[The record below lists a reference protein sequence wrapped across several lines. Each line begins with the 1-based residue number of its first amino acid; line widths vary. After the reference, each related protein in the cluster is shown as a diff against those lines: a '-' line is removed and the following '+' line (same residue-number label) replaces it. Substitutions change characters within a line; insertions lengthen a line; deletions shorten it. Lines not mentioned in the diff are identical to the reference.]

1 MNDLL
6 VLLSQHPTL
15 LAMWGALALHWLLPI
30 PASIHPLLIWQQI
43 AIQLAARVN
52 KATDTPRQRI
62 LSGAL
67 AWSLMW
73 MTILILLIAFY
84 QLVWID
90 SLFHLVLLWIALGW
104 RDSRRF
110 SQHFIQAYSRE
121 DKASCKAQL
130 SVALNRNTDTLSLLG
145 LGKACA
151 ETQLLS
157 YGRQV
162 AAVLFWYAVAGG
174 FGAILYRLAVSLAR
188 CWSPSRKQYQYFGLP
203 AVRILATLDII
214 PLRLLA
220 VAISVGKNSRDAFRG
235 LREQGENWQLP
246 GPGWLL
252 TATGHKLQL
261 ALGGP
266 AIYDSSKLERPR
278 LGGRIAPAA
287 LHLSQ
292 IDRLLQQRLWAWVA
306 LQSVCM
312 FLMGSLL

>member
-1 MNDLL
+1 MNEMLALL
-6 VLLSQHPTL
+6 NQHPTL
-15 LAMWGALALHWLLPI
+15 LAMWGALALHWLLPV
-30 PASIHPLLIWQQI
+30 PASIHPLHTWQQI
-43 AIQLAARVN
+43 AVQLALRVN
-52 KATDTPRQRI
+52 KDTDTPRQRT
-62 LSGAL
+62 LSGLL

-73 MTILILLIAFY
+73 MTVLILLIAFY
-84 QLVWID
+84 QLVWFD
-90 SLFHLVLLWIALGW
+90 SLFHLVLLWVALGW
-104 RDSRRF
+104 KESHRF
-110 SQHFIQAYSRE
+110 SQTFIQAHSRE
-121 DKASCKAQL
+121 DKSVCREQL
-130 SVALNRNTDTLSLLG
+130 ALALNRKTDNLSLLG

-162 AAVLFWYAVAGG
+162 AAVLFWFAMAGG

-188 CWSPSRKQYQYFGLP
+188 SWSPSRSQYQYFGLP
-203 AVRILATLDII
+203 AVRILAALDIV

-220 VAISVGKNSRDAFRG
+220 VVVSLGKNSQAAFRG

-266 AIYDSSKLERPR
+266 AIYDTTKLERPR

-292 IDRLLQQRLWAWVA
+292 IDRLLQQRLWCWVA
-306 LQSVCM
+306 AQSLMM

>member
-6 VLLSQHPTL
+6 ALLNQHPTL
-15 LAMWGALALHWLLPI
+15 LAMWGALALHWLLPV
-30 PASIHPLLIWQQI
+30 PASFHPLHTWQQL
-43 AIQLAARVN
+43 AIQIALRVN
-52 KATDTPRQRI
+52 QNTDTPRQRI
-62 LSGAL
+62 LSGLL

-73 MTILILLIAFY
+73 LTVLVLLVAFY
-84 QLVWID
+84 QLVWFD
-90 SLFHLVLLWIALGW
+90 SLFHLVLLWLALGW
-104 RDSRRF
+104 KESRTF
-110 SQHFIQAYSRE
+110 SHQFIQAYGRE
-121 DKASCKAQL
+121 DKQSCRELLAL
-130 SVALNRNTDTLSLLG
+130 ALNRKTDNLSLLG

-162 AAVLFWYAVAGG
+162 AGVLFWYAIAGG

-188 CWSPSRKQYQYFGLP
+188 CWSPSRSQFQYFGLP
-203 AVRILATLDII
+203 AIRILATLDII

-220 VAISVGKNSRDAFRG
+220 VVISLGQNSREAFRG
-235 LREQGENWQLP
+235 IREQGENWQLP

-266 AIYDSSKLERPR
+266 AVYDSNKMERPR

-292 IDRLLQQRLWAWVA
+292 IDRLLQQRLWSWVMM
-306 LQSVCM
+306 QSLFM